1 MIMPTRPLRVL
12 LVDDNKTFLEI
23 LARFLQENH
32 GGEFVVVGT
41 AGGSAEALA
50 QANALQPQVIL
61 LDFDLPEGQ
70 RSMLIRDLRSVLP
83 QVGIVAMTLQAPGVY
98 DYCRQVALAD
108 GADDLILKN
117 VLTTE
122 LLPRIQR
129 AVQARQPPGDV
140 PVT

>member
-1 MIMPTRPLRVL
+1 MPTHPLRIL
-12 LVDDNKTFLEI
+12 LVDDNETFLEI
-23 LARFLQENH
+23 LARFLQENR

-41 AGGSAEALA
+41 AGGSAAALA

-61 LDFDLPEGQ
+61 LDFDLPRGQ
-70 RSMLIRDLRSVLP
+70 RSALIRDLRSALP
-83 QVGIVAMTLQAPGVY
+83 QVSIVAMTLQDPGIY

-122 LLPRIQR
+122 LLPCIQR
-129 AVQARQPPGDV
+129 VVPPQQTPGGG
-140 PVT
+140 